1 MVLALLQF
9 AAADHATAELDI
21 VDESVQRY
29 RYFYAGNARRGIPDQ
44 LVEAPSFAKYLY
56 KWGTEF
62 FMIYVVQMGFQQLQY
77 VLKEP
82 AEGETIMTRNSVT
95 DKLIATVGGW
105 QKPEDEIFI
114 YVYDSGFWQESR
126 DLSEQVQKS
135 VWKDVILNENMKKT
149 ISNLMHKFFDSENI
163 YKDIGVLWKRG
174 VIFHGPAGNG
184 KTISI
189 SVLMYSLFEKYEDA
203 IPALYVK
210 SAPQTRSIRN
220 IFQMARYQA
229 PCLLI
234 FEDIDTI
241 FTPNS
246 RSYFLNEVD
255 GLENNDGT
263 FMVASTNH
271 LDQLDPGLSGRPS
284 RFDRNNLFPLPSE
297 AERREKLKNRP
308 SISFPKKL
316 SSAIASI
323 TQDFSFAYLKEAF
336 VSTLLAITWNRSED
350 GVRGGGDEEGGDL
363 DDYELWREMNEVGQV
378 VEG

>member
-1 MVLALLQF
+1 MALLQF

-255 GLENNDGT
+255 VSVPT
-263 FMVASTNH
+263 FLYILSHDSDIHFAGSRKQRRH
-271 LDQLDPGLSGRPS
+271 LHGSKHQPPWPAGPRSLWPAQ
-284 RFDRNNLFPLPSE
+284 PLWQE
-297 AERREKLKNRP
+297 
-308 SISFPKKL
+308 
-316 SSAIASI
+316 
-323 TQDFSFAYLKEAF
+323 
-336 VSTLLAITWNRSED
+336 
-350 GVRGGGDEEGGDL
+350 
-363 DDYELWREMNEVGQV
+363 
-378 VEG
+378 